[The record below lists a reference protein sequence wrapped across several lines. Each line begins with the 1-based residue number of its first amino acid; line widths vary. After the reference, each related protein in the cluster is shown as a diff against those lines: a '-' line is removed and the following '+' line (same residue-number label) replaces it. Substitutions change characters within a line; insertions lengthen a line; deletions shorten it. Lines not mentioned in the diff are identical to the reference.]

1 MGNELI
7 VFWTCIGLFL
17 GTLYTVSI
25 RFEIT
30 QTLKQE
36 RRVKQRNP
44 IYSIVRIL
52 LCSAVLVIAFRV
64 DMKFG
69 IACLAAFLVS
79 KYITL
84 LITLKKQ
91 PKGE

>member
-1 MGNELI
+1 MGNGLF
-7 VFWTCIGLFL
+7 VLWTCIGLFL

-30 QTLKQE
+30 QTLKQGK
-36 RRVKQRNP
+36 RVKQRNP
-44 IYSIVRIL
+44 VYSIVRIL

-64 DMKFG
+64 NMKFG
-69 IACLAAFLVS
+69 FACLAAFLIS
-79 KYITL
+79 KYIAL
-84 LITLKKQ
+84 VITLKKQ